1 MTFFSEFIC
10 RWEIIFVG
18 GNIILGGAEIIL
30 LSGKIISEQKGVQH
44 GSPNYSVQKRISWG
58 VPNDLLYV

>member
-1 MTFFSEFIC
+1 MGNF
-10 RWEIIFVG
+10 FVG

-30 LSGKIISEQKGVQH
+30 LSGENISEQKGVQH